1 MPALHRA
8 HSMLTARLESQPSQ
22 LQSTGPDPGHR
33 TEEHGEQLSLKRS
46 SGLRAQ
52 ISHLDHAPTH
62 SHVFVRDAT
71 DTDLGRICWPQPS
84 QRCTAQ
90 PPRHCHSPQCSYP
103 GNSPPPMGK
112 SLLGHRARFTGWK
125 QQELHCVSD
134 NSIEL
139 DEGLACPPSTKVPS
153 AVLIDAAHLPG
164 TT

>member
-1 MPALHRA
+1 
-8 HSMLTARLESQPSQ
+8 MLTARLESQPSQ
-22 LQSTGPDPGHR
+22 LQSTGPDSGHR

-125 QQELHCVSD
+125 HLSFA
-134 NSIEL
+134 
-139 DEGLACPPSTKVPS
+139 GLLQCALAFS
-153 AVLIDAAHLPG
+153 PG
-164 TT
+164 MVMPRDTAGCRRALGGN